1 MTLIDSAPAHI
12 FLSPAFPSAFQ
23 SVLTA
28 LTLPSVRVVI
38 TALDAIRAV
47 VGHDALEPNHA
58 SPDVQAFAPP
68 IRAVVESTA
77 QQSIPLLLDVLVG
90 GGEDEPYNVLTILR
104 LLSVQFPTVLASTV
118 PPAVE
123 LLPARAASPAEK
135 ADFLQRFTSWVASVR
150 VDRYSLANSFS
161 RACSALTAM
170 NPNQVKDAFTWLLRT
185 SRKSRDRARE
195 LGDRAA

>member
-1 MTLIDSAPAHI
+1 MLTAFSLPALLPALLATRRPAVLDDYTHLVLTLIDSAPSLI

-28 LTLPSVRVVI
+28 LTLPSPRVVI

-47 VGHDALEPNHA
+47 VGHDALEDPS
-58 SPDVQAFAPP
+58 SPFAAP

-104 LLSVQFPTVLASTV
+104 LLSMQFPTLLATTV
-118 PPAVE
+118 PPAIE
-123 LLPARAASPAEK
+123 LLPVRAASQQEK
-135 ADFLQRFTSWVASVR
+135 ADFLSRFGR
-150 VDRYSLANSFS
+150 
-161 RACSALTAM
+161 
-170 NPNQVKDAFTWLLRT
+170 
-185 SRKSRDRARE
+185 
-195 LGDRAA
+195 

>member
-1 MTLIDSAPAHI
+1 MLTLIDSAPSLI

-28 LTLPSVRVVI
+28 LTLPSPRVVI

-47 VGHDALEPNHA
+47 VGHDALEDPS
-58 SPDVQAFAPP
+58 SPFAAP

-104 LLSVQFPTVLASTV
+104 LLSMQFPTLLATTV
-118 PPAVE
+118 PPAIE
-123 LLPARAASPAEK
+123 LLPVRAASQQEK
-135 ADFLQRFTSWVASVR
+135 ADFLSRFGR
-150 VDRYSLANSFS
+150 
-161 RACSALTAM
+161 
-170 NPNQVKDAFTWLLRT
+170 
-185 SRKSRDRARE
+185 
-195 LGDRAA
+195 